1 MLIFKNV
8 VKSYSKSVK
17 AIDDLSMNIKKGDFV
32 FLVGPNGA
40 GKSTLLRLISCE
52 ERPTAGSI
60 YFNGTDTSRLRLRKI
75 PYIRRKM
82 GIVFQDFKLL
92 PNLSVFDNIA
102 YSLQVIGLPKDKVN
116 KRVDE
121 VLKIIEMTHRKSAY
135 PKQLSGGEQQ
145 RTAIGRAIANWPLL
159 ILADEPTGNLDPDMT
174 RSVMSLFSRINNS
187 GTTVVMATHDKDIVN
202 KMQRRVIMINK
213 GRLVR
218 DDARG
223 GYSSVLQNG

>member
-1 MLIFKNV
+1 MLVFKNV
-8 VKSYSKSVK
+8 EKSYSKNVK

-52 ERPTAGSI
+52 ERPTTGSI

-174 RSVMSLFSRINNS
+174 RSVMSLFSRINNA